1 MPQAGRVTAQ
11 DYGSAQWLLL
21 VRLPGPGQLPMLFL
35 SDLDLSRPL
44 ALAMLQLSIR
54 YSRIMVV
61 HEN

>member
-11 DYGSAQWLLL
+11 DYGSAQWLLP

-44 ALAMLQLSIR
+44 ALAMPQLSIR
-54 YSRIMVV
+54 YSSAIGA
-61 HEN
+61 HED